1 MNPPGALR
9 TFDGLW
15 TPSVPSAIVGTMRTS
30 RLEAF
35 SDGVLAIVITIMVL
49 KLRVPAAAEGHVPSF
64 DDLVQA
70 HLLPVFLS
78 YVLSFVFIAIYWNN
92 HHHLIS
98 TAERVSGRI
107 MWANMHLL
115 FWLSLV
121 PFSTSWLGE
130 SRGAAAPAA
139 LYGVIL
145 LMAGVA
151 YFLLSK
157 MIIRDS
163 GSAGTL
169 ARAVGRDRKGQI
181 SPVLYALAI
190 GAAFVWTPLSYALY
204 VLVAALWLIPDR
216 RIERVAVPAGAGED

>member
-1 MNPPGALR
+1 
-9 TFDGLW
+9 
-15 TPSVPSAIVGTMRTS
+15 MRTS

-49 KLRVPAAAEGHVPSF
+49 ELRVPASAEGHVATF
-64 DDLVQA
+64 GDLGQA
-70 HLLPVFLS
+70 HLVPVFLS

-92 HHHLIS
+92 HHHLLS
-98 TAERVSGRI
+98 TAERVSGPI

-151 YFLLSK
+151 YFLLSR

-163 GSAGTL
+163 GNDGTL

-190 GAAFVWTPLSYALY
+190 AAAFVWTPLSYGLY
-204 VLVAALWLIPDR
+204 VLVAAIWLVPDR
-216 RIERVAVPAGAGED
+216 RIERLAASATGDGD